1 MRQFQFFSLRT
12 KLILA
17 FLGVALIPLLLLSWL
32 NKHTAQVTLTSTA
45 NQALYA
51 AASQTALT
59 LDAFIT
65 ANLDAVRV
73 DAQLPGLAQ
82 YLSLPPKGRSNSEAE
97 AEAAAILSTLTR
109 RDSLNILS
117 YTLFDR
123 QGRSVLATNL
133 KDIGRSQATDDYI
146 RQPLQTKFPY
156 ASPIRVGRDGF
167 TSLYFSSPVRNAK
180 GTIVG
185 VLAVRYNAAA
195 IQQLVAQNNG
205 LAGAQSFAVLL
216 DENHIRL
223 AHGIAAE
230 LIFKSVVPLPAN
242 KVKALI
248 EAGRLPQRPPSEL
261 ATDLPAFEQGL
272 NQITCKAVRT
282 CPPTYFTTA
291 LTGVNHQ
298 LSAVAAARLRTQP
311 WFVIFAQPQ
320 QVFLAPIY
328 AQVRVAQRLAVLIA
342 IAVIIIAIAIAQ
354 WLARPLVHL
363 AQRVAQF
370 TAGQLN
376 ARAHIVSQDEIGSL
390 ATNFNAMAEQVG
402 KLFQGLEERTH
413 ELEASQ
419 HVTFAVSE
427 LSKAIVDPESLLQEA
442 VTLLQTRF
450 NLYHVQIYLWEPA
463 TQQLSR
469 QAGASGADISWPA
482 HREISIRLD
491 CPDSLVACAAR
502 TQRLAVAESRRIS
515 EAIAP
520 DLAALPM
527 GTEAAVPLVARGQLL
542 GVLDIQDVY
551 TDHFSAIDLDTF
563 KTLAGQIAIAL
574 ENARLFEQ
582 IQKTEERFRRI
593 FEDAPI
599 GMAIASLEDEQ
610 LVQVN
615 KAFCRMLVYEA
626 EALTQLSFKDI
637 THPTDL
643 SKDLRL
649 FQQMVTGAIASYQI
663 EKRYLKQT
671 QEVVWANL
679 TATLIRD
686 QQGGASY
693 SLGMIENITERKRA
707 EAALRQS
714 ETQYR
719 EKAQQLQEALHEL
732 QQTQA
737 QLVQSEKM
745 SSLGQLVAGVAHE
758 INNPINFI
766 YGNLTH
772 AKQYL
777 QDLFKLLHLYQ
788 AHYPH
793 PAPAIQ
799 TTTQEIDL
807 EFLGEDFE
815 RILASMQVG
824 AERIRQ
830 IVLSLRNFSRLDEAE
845 MKPVDIHQGLDNTLV
860 ILQNQ
865 LKPRPGYLGIE
876 VIKEYGQLPLVNC
889 YAGQLNQVFMNLLTN
904 AIDALE
910 ARCTNQPLKD
920 GVALVDQEALV
931 ASPRIWISTAVV
943 EPNQVMIRV
952 VDNGP
957 GMTER
962 TRQRL
967 FDPFFTT
974 KEVGKGTGLGLSISY
989 QIVEKHQ
996 GQLRCL
1002 SVPGEGAEFIVQIPI
1017 QPAPKLNS

>member
-1 MRQFQFFSLRT
+1 MRQFSFFSLRT

-32 NKHTAQVTLTSTA
+32 NKHTAQVTLTNNA

-73 DAQLPGLAQ
+73 DAQLPDLAQ
-82 YLSLPPKGRSNSEAE
+82 YLSLPVKARTNSEAE
-97 AEAAAILSTLTR
+97 AEVNATLRTLTR

-123 QGRSVLATNL
+123 QGRSVLGTNSTSV
-133 KDIGRSQATDDYI
+133 GRNQAQDDYV
-146 RQPLQTKFPY
+146 RQPLQTGFPY
-156 ASPIRVGRDGF
+156 ASPIRIGSDSF
-167 TSLYFSSPVRNAK
+167 ASLYFSSPVRNAK

-185 VLAVRYNAAA
+185 VLAVRYNTAA
-195 IQQLVAQNNG
+195 IQQLVSQNNG
-205 LAGAQSFAVLL
+205 LAGAQSFAILL

-223 AHGIAAE
+223 AHGIASE
-230 LIFKSVVPLPAN
+230 LLFKSVVPLPAD

-248 EAGRLPQRPPSEL
+248 EAERLPQRPTTEL
-261 ATDLPAFEQGL
+261 ATNLTAFERGL
-272 NQITCKAVRT
+272 NQVTCKAVRA
-282 CPPTYFTTA
+282 CPPTYFTTE
-291 LTGVNHQ
+291 LTAVNHQ
-298 LSAVAAARLRTQP
+298 LSAAAVARLRTQP
-311 WFVIFAQPQ
+311 WLIVFAQPQ
-320 QVFLAPIY
+320 RVFLAPIY
-328 AQVRVAQRLAVLIA
+328 AQVRVAQMLAILIA
-342 IAVIIIAIAIAQ
+342 IAVVIMAIAMAQ
-354 WLARPLVHL
+354 WLAKPLVHL
-363 AQRVAQF
+363 AERVAQF

-376 ARAHIVSQDEIGSL
+376 VRVRITSKDEIGSL

-402 KLFQGLEERTH
+402 KLLQGLEDRTQ
-413 ELEASQ
+413 ELEANQ

-427 LSKAIVDPESLLQEA
+427 LSKAILDPELLLQEA

-450 NLYHVQIYLWEPA
+450 NLHHVQIYLLDPT

-469 QAGASGADISWPA
+469 QAGASGTDLAWPA
-482 HREISIRLD
+482 HREISIALD
-491 CPDSLVACAAR
+491 CPDSLVARAAR
-502 TQRLAVAESRRIS
+502 SQRLVVAESRVS
-515 EAIAP
+515 ESTPETNTIF
-520 DLAALPM
+520 LPM
-527 GTEAAVPLVARGQLL
+527 GAEVAVPLVTRGNLL
-542 GVLDIQDVY
+542 GILDIQDTY
-551 TDHFSAIDLDTF
+551 TDHFSSIDLDTF

-574 ENARLFEQ
+574 ENARLFGQ

-599 GMAIASLEDEQ
+599 GMAIANLEDEQ

-615 KAFCRMLVYEA
+615 KAFCKMLMYQADE
-626 EALTQLSFKDI
+626 LTQLSFQAI
-637 THPTDL
+637 THPADL
-643 SKDLRL
+643 NKDLRL
-649 FQQMVTGAIASYQI
+649 FEQMVTGAIASYQI

-686 QQGGASY
+686 QQGGARY

-714 ETQYR
+714 EAQYR
-719 EKAQQLQEALHEL
+719 EKAQELQKALHEL

-777 QDLFKLLHLYQ
+777 QDISQLLQLYQ

-793 PAPAIQ
+793 PAPAIAE
-799 TTTQEIDL
+799 TIQEVDL
-807 EFLGEDFE
+807 EFLEEDFT

-830 IVLSLRNFSRLDEAE
+830 IVLSLRNFSRLDEAA

-876 VIKEYGQLPLVNC
+876 VIKEYGELPLVNC
-889 YAGQLNQVFMNLLTN
+889 YAGQLNQVFMNLLSN

-910 ARCTNQPLKD
+910 THRKKD
-920 GVALVDQEALV
+920 GLGDRATLSDPTLL
-931 ASPRIWISTAVV
+931 PTIWISTNVV
-943 EPNQVMIRV
+943 EPDQVSIRIA
-952 VDNGP
+952 DNGP
-957 GMTER
+957 GMTEA

-974 KEVGKGTGLGLSISY
+974 KAVGKGTGLGLSISY
-989 QIVEKHQ
+989 QIVVEKHQ

-1002 SVPGEGAEFIVQIPI
+1002 STPGAGAEFIVQIPL
-1017 QPAPKLNS
+1017 QPRSPLKH

>member
-1 MRQFQFFSLRT
+1 MRQFPFFSLRT

-17 FLGVALIPLLLLSWL
+17 FLGVALVPLLLLSWL
-32 NKHTAQVTLTSTA
+32 NKHTAQVTLTNNA
-45 NQALYA
+45 NQALYT
-51 AASQTALT
+51 AASQTALS

-65 ANLDAVRV
+65 ANLEAVRV
-73 DAQLPGLAQ
+73 DAQLPDLAQ
-82 YLSLPPKGRSNSEAE
+82 YLSLPAKQRANSEAE
-97 AEAAAILSTLTR
+97 AEVNATLRILTR

-123 QGRSVLATNL
+123 QGRSVLGTNL
-133 KDIGRSQATDDYI
+133 TTVGRNQAQDDYV
-146 RQPLQTKFPY
+146 RQPLQTGFPY
-156 ASPIRVGRDGF
+156 ASPLRLGSDKFFSI
-167 TSLYFSSPVRNAK
+167 YFSSAVRNAK
-180 GTIVG
+180 GTVVG
-185 VLAVRYNAAA
+185 VLAARYNTAA
-195 IQQLVAQNNG
+195 IQQLVSQNNG
-205 LAGAQSFAVLL
+205 LAGAQSFAILL

-223 AHGIAAE
+223 AHGIAPD
-230 LIFKSVVPLPAN
+230 LVFKSIVPLPEE

-248 EAGRLPQRPPSEL
+248 QADRLPPRPIAEL
-261 ATDLPAFEQGL
+261 TTNLPAFERGL
-272 NQITCKAVRT
+272 NQITCKAVRS
-282 CPPTYFTTA
+282 CPPTYFTTELA
-291 LTGVNHQ
+291 AVGHQ
-298 LSAVAAARLRTQP
+298 ISAAAVVRLRTQP
-311 WFVIFAQPQ
+311 WFVVFAQPQ
-320 QVFLAPIY
+320 RVFLAPIY
-328 AQVRVAQRLAVLIA
+328 AQVQVAQRLAILIA
-342 IAVIIIAIAIAQ
+342 IAVVIMAIAMAQ
-354 WLARPLVHL
+354 WLAKPLVHL

-376 ARAHIVSQDEIGSL
+376 ARVQINSKDEIGSL

-402 KLFQGLEERTH
+402 KLLQGLEERTQ
-413 ELEASQ
+413 ELEANQ

-427 LSKAIVDPESLLQEA
+427 LSKAILDPELLLQEA

-450 NLYHVQIYLWEPA
+450 NLHHVQIYLLDDT

-469 QAGASGADISWPA
+469 QAGASGADVDWPT
-482 HREISIRLD
+482 HREISIPLD
-491 CPDSLVACAAR
+491 CPDSLVARAAR
-502 TQRLAVAESRRIS
+502 SQKLVVAESRLQEAGS
-515 EAIAP
+515 ERNV
-520 DLAALPM
+520 LLLPM
-527 GTEAAVPLVARGQLL
+527 GAEVAVPLIARGHLL
-542 GVLDIQDVY
+542 GILDIQDAY
-551 TDHFSAIDLDTF
+551 TNHFSAIDLDTF

-574 ENARLFEQ
+574 ENARLFGQ

-615 KAFCRMLVYEA
+615 KAFCKMLMYEA
-626 EALTQLSFKDI
+626 DDLTQLSFQAI
-637 THPTDL
+637 THPADLNTDL
-643 SKDLRL
+643 R
-649 FQQMVTGAIASYQI
+649 FFEQMVTGAIVSYQI

-686 QQGGASY
+686 QQGGARY

-714 ETQYR
+714 EAQYR
-719 EKAQQLQEALHEL
+719 EKVQELQQALHDL

-777 QDLFKLLHLYQ
+777 QDLFELLSLYQ
-788 AHYPH
+788 SHYPH
-793 PAPAIQ
+793 PAPAIAA
-799 TTTQEIDL
+799 TVQEIDL
-807 EFLGEDFE
+807 EFLVEDFN
-815 RILASMQVG
+815 RILASMQIG
-824 AERIRQ
+824 TERIRQ

-845 MKPVDIHQGLDNTLV
+845 MKPVDIHQGIDNTLV
-860 ILQNQ
+860 ILQSQ

-876 VIKEYGQLPLVNC
+876 VVKEYGQLPLVNC

-910 ARCTNQPLKD
+910 SRCKNESGDSSALNAPNQ
-920 GVALVDQEALV
+920 
-931 ASPRIWISTAVV
+931 SPTISVSTTVV
-943 EPNQVMIRV
+943 EPDQVLIRI

-957 GMTER
+957 GMTET

-974 KEVGKGTGLGLSISY
+974 KAVGKGTGLGLSISY
-989 QIVEKHQ
+989 QIVVEKHQ
-996 GQLRCL
+996 GQLHCL
-1002 SVPGEGAEFIVQIPI
+1002 SSPGAGAEFIVQIPI
-1017 QPAPKLNS
+1017 QQRSKTNR

>member
-1 MRQFQFFSLRT
+1 M
-12 KLILA
+12 
-17 FLGVALIPLLLLSWL
+17 
-32 NKHTAQVTLTSTA
+32 
-45 NQALYA
+45 
-51 AASQTALT
+51 
-59 LDAFIT
+59 
-65 ANLDAVRV
+65 VRV
-73 DAQLPGLAQ
+73 DAQLPDLAQ
-82 YLSLPPKGRSNSEAE
+82 YLSLPVKERRNSASEAE
-97 AEAAAILSTLTR
+97 VAATLRTLTQ

-123 QGRSVLATNL
+123 QGRGVLDTNL
-133 KDIGRSQATDDYI
+133 GSVGRNQTNDDYV
-146 RQPLQTKFPY
+146 RQPLQTGFPY
-156 ASPIRVGRDGF
+156 ASPMRLGRDNF
-167 TSLYFSSPVRNAK
+167 VSLYFSSPVRNTK
-180 GTIVG
+180 GAIVG
-185 VLAVRYNAAA
+185 LLVVRYNAAA
-195 IQQLVAQNNG
+195 IQQLVGQNNG
-205 LAGAQSFAVLL
+205 LAGARSFAVLL

-223 AHGIAAE
+223 AHGIAPE
-230 LIFKSVVPLPAN
+230 LVFKSVVPLSTD
-242 KVKALI
+242 KL
-248 EAGRLPQRPPSEL
+248 ETLMQEGRLPKRPATEL
-261 ATDLPAFEQGL
+261 ATDLPALERGL

-282 CPPTYFTTA
+282 CPPAYFTTE
-291 LTGVNHQ
+291 LTAVNHQ
-298 LSAVAAARLRTQP
+298 LSAVAAVRLRTQP

-320 QVFLAPIY
+320 SIFLAPIY
-328 AQVRVAQRLAVLIA
+328 AQVRVAQRLAILIA
-342 IAVIIIAIAIAQ
+342 IAVVAMAIAMAQ
-354 WLARPLVHL
+354 WLAKPLVHL

-370 TAGQLN
+370 TSGQLN
-376 ARAHIVSQDEIGSL
+376 ARVQVTSKDEIGSL

-402 KLFQGLEERTH
+402 KLLQGLEDRTH

-427 LSKAIVDPESLLQEA
+427 LSKAILDPELLLQEA

-450 NLYHVQIYLWEPA
+450 NLHHVQIYLLEPN

-469 QAGASGADISWPA
+469 QAGASGADGSWSA
-482 HREISIRLD
+482 HREISIALD
-491 CPDSLVACAAR
+491 CSDSLVARAAR
-502 TQRLAVAESRRIS
+502 SQQLAVAESRARETCTGAS
-515 EAIAP
+515 ATP
-520 DLAALPM
+520 LLM
-527 GTEAAVPLVARGQLL
+527 GAEAAVPLVARGSLL
-542 GVLDIQDVY
+542 GILNIQDAY
-551 TDHFSAIDLDTF
+551 ADHFSAIDLDTF

-574 ENARLFEQ
+574 ENAQLFGQ

-599 GMAIASLEDEQ
+599 GMAIASLEDER

-615 KAFCRMLVYEA
+615 KAFCKMLMYEA
-626 EALTQLSFKDI
+626 EDLTQRSFAEI
-637 THPTDL
+637 THPSDL
-643 SKDLRL
+643 NKDLRL
-649 FQQMVTGAIASYQI
+649 FEQMVTGAIASYQI

-686 QQGGASY
+686 QQGSACY

-714 ETQYR
+714 EAQYR
-719 EKAQQLQEALHEL
+719 EKVQQLQQALQEL

-777 QDLFKLLHLYQ
+777 QELFQLLHLYQ
-788 AHYPH
+788 SHYPR
-793 PAPAIQ
+793 PVPVIEATI
-799 TTTQEIDL
+799 QEIDL
-807 EFLGEDFE
+807 EFLGEDFT

-865 LKPRPGYLGIE
+865 LRPRPGYLGIE
-876 VIKEYGQLPLVNC
+876 VIKEYGELPSINC
-889 YAGQLNQVFMNLLTN
+889 YAGQLNQVFMNLLAN

-910 ARCTNQPLKD
+910 NRRETELLNDRLTLDSPTPL
-920 GVALVDQEALV
+920 
-931 ASPRIWISTAVV
+931 PTIWISTAIIA
-943 EPNQVMIRV
+943 PDQVMIRI

-957 GMTER
+957 GMTES
-962 TRQRL
+962 TQKRL

-974 KEVGKGTGLGLSISY
+974 KAVGKGTGLGLSISY
-989 QIVEKHQ
+989 QIVVEKHQ
-996 GQLRCL
+996 GQLRCVSTL
-1002 SVPGEGAEFIVQIPI
+1002 GDGAEFIVQIPI
-1017 QPAPKLNS
+1017 QQRPRLKH